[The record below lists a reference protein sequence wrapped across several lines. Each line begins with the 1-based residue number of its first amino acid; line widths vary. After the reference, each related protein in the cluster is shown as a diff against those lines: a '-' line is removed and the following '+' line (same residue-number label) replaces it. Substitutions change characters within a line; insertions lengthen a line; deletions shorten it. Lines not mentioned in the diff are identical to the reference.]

1 MIEFICLFFP
11 ALISLVIFQKL
22 IKKELTFIKSIS
34 VYALF
39 NLSVNGMVFLIKT
52 YVLGTGNASLIYGN
66 DMTPSI
72 ALNYLIIAIPLC
84 LFFAVIFAL
93 IYKNIDLKIER
104 EEKNQ

>member
-39 NLSVNGMVFLIKT
+39 NLSINGLVFLIKT
-52 YVLGTGNASLIYGN
+52 YVLGTGNASLINGN

-72 ALNYLIIAIPLC
+72 ALNYLIMAIPISL
-84 LFFAVIFAL
+84 AVAIIVAL
-93 IYKNIDLKIER
+93 VYKNIDLKIEKD
-104 EEKNQ
+104 EKN